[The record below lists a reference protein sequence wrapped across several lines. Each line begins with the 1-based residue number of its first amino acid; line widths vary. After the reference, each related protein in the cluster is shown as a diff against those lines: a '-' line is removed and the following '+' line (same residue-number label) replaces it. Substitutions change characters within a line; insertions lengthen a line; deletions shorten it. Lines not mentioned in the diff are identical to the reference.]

1 MRSVSEHGHPAFVRG
16 AISREELEALV
27 REGHHLREEHRRA
40 HAGSR
45 ARRLLRKRL
54 LDCERRFERL
64 LEEWVPDERVRRAWR
79 EHFFEG
85 GPEPDEPERRA
96 PLVYRGRSSTGTV
109 VELREV
115 GPRECLVEVDGS
127 PVKRIE
133 LDHVFADTHA
143 PVTFVLD
150 GVELTEAFDVSPR
163 ALAALRAFVDGRRPD
178 PPWRYAAELV
188 ADGLVD
194 RSFALTPR
202 GRRALVTSL
211 PRASSP
217 APSP

>member
-1 MRSVSEHGHPAFVRG
+1 MRG
-16 AISREELEALV
+16 AISREELEAIV

-45 ARRLLRKRL
+45 ARRLLGKRL

-64 LEEWVPDERVRRAWR
+64 LEEWVAEEGVRRAWR
-79 EHFFEG
+79 EHFYEG
-85 GPEPDEPERRA
+85 GPEPDEPEPRA
-96 PLVYRGRSSTGTV
+96 PLVYRGRSSAGSI

-115 GPRECLVEVDGS
+115 GPRECLVEVDGR
-127 PVKRIE
+127 PVKRLE
-133 LDHVFADTHA
+133 LGHVFAETHA

-150 GVELTEAFDVSPR
+150 GLELTETFHVSPR

-188 ADGLVD
+188 ADGLID

-202 GRRALVTSL
+202 GRRALVAGRAHQSSL
-211 PRASSP
+211 A
-217 APSP
+217 